1 MDRRGIEWIRDV
13 ISYGLGALI
22 AIQSIKK
29 TLNVVLKSKNNTTY
43 CDFGYLGFLKQFA
56 GVGSY
61 AIDGARWLAILGTR

>member
-1 MDRRGIEWIRDV
+1 MDRRWIGGNRDATR
-13 ISYGLGALI
+13 YWFEALI
-22 AIQSIKK
+22 AIQSIK
-29 TLNVVLKSKNNTTY
+29 TALNVVLKSKNNTTY

>member
-13 ISYGLGALI
+13 ISYWLGALI

-29 TLNVVLKSKNNTTY
+29 TLNVVLKSKNNTRY